1 MHTARL
7 LAILRRLLP
16 LVLALVLAAGPLSL
30 ALAFPTTAP
39 TSQERGLRDAA
50 AVDTALRVLQ
60 EAYELLLERYALPL
74 DPATLTSTAQ
84 EGMVAALQEAG
95 VEQPVAGLSAPG
107 SDPLQQWNVLRQ
119 RFQAFAARYGQLVAP
134 RELAYAA
141 IKAMADSTDDSHTSF
156 MTPEQYQ
163 EHLRWTRG
171 EVRYGGIG
179 ARMRGP
185 LPTVVEVFANTPAEA
200 AGLRPGDTIVSV
212 DGRPT
217 SDLRLE
223 EVVNLVRGEEGTS
236 VVLGVQRAGSE
247 RVDELTLVRAQ
258 VSVPFVEARRL
269 ADDLGYVRLRGF
281 PEPSVIEQVEQAVL
295 QYQREGVRG
304 LILDLRGNSG
314 GRLDVGTRLLARF
327 VPNGPI
333 YQVVD
338 RNGRHDTFTL
348 RDARP
353 ILTVPLV
360 VLIDEGTASMGE
372 IFAAAIQEHQV
383 GRVLGTTTAGS
394 VAASVVFPLSDGS
407 ALQLSVELVY
417 SGAGRLLDRV
427 GVKPDE
433 EVDLDLTA
441 LRAGHDVQL
450 ERAISYLRERA
461 AQPSAPA
468 TVGAP

>member
-185 LPTVVEVFANTPAEA
+185 LPTRGCVLATPSS
-200 AGLRPGDTIVSV
+200 RS
-212 DGRPT
+212 
-217 SDLRLE
+217 
-223 EVVNLVRGEEGTS
+223 
-236 VVLGVQRAGSE
+236 
-247 RVDELTLVRAQ
+247 
-258 VSVPFVEARRL
+258 
-269 ADDLGYVRLRGF
+269 
-281 PEPSVIEQVEQAVL
+281 
-295 QYQREGVRG
+295 
-304 LILDLRGNSG
+304 
-314 GRLDVGTRLLARF
+314 
-327 VPNGPI
+327 
-333 YQVVD
+333 
-338 RNGRHDTFTL
+338 
-348 RDARP
+348 
-353 ILTVPLV
+353 
-360 VLIDEGTASMGE
+360 
-372 IFAAAIQEHQV
+372 
-383 GRVLGTTTAGS
+383 
-394 VAASVVFPLSDGS
+394 
-407 ALQLSVELVY
+407 
-417 SGAGRLLDRV
+417 
-427 GVKPDE
+427 
-433 EVDLDLTA
+433 
-441 LRAGHDVQL
+441 
-450 ERAISYLRERA
+450 
-461 AQPSAPA
+461 
-468 TVGAP
+468 TVGPLATCA